1 MKYCL
6 VRVWRAWRRD
16 TRGAVMVEFA
26 IASLVFFLIIAG
38 ILDLGDAFYMRQVVT
53 NASREGA
60 RYGITYRTDTNG
72 HRLPPCQI
80 TPSIQNYLLNGYIS
94 QTLMPPD
101 ADPQVTVSGAGY
113 TTGHKGANLEVT
125 VSAVKTWFI
134 LNNFIPGL
142 GNSITLNATTVM
154 QCE

>member
-1 MKYCL
+1 MTSNVL
-6 VRVWRAWRRD
+6 RVWRQWRRD

-26 IASLVFFLIIAG
+26 VASLVFFLIIAG
-38 ILDLGDAFYMRQVVT
+38 ILDLGHAFYMRQVVT

-60 RYGITYRTDTNG
+60 RYGVTYRTDTNG
-72 HRLPPCQI
+72 HRIPPCNI
-80 TPSIQNYLLNGYIS
+80 TPSIASYLLNDYIS

-101 ADPQVTVSGAGY
+101 ANPQVTVSGDGY
-113 TTGHKGANLEVT
+113 TTGEKGTNLEVR

-134 LNNFIPGL
+134 LDNFIPGL
-142 GNSITLNATTVM
+142 GESITLEAATVM